1 MEFFD
6 GTPFMKATRLRD
18 WIFGQFLQV
27 LFGCCFLVITG
38 VEVHRFGVSST
49 RLGVFFDGARD
60 GDNKEAR
67 EPQLVQVMT

>member
-49 RLGVFFDGARD
+49 RLGAFSDCARD
-60 GDNKEAR
+60 GNNEEAR
-67 EPQLVQVMT
+67 KPQRVGVIG